1 MNISYRNSD
10 AAWGGYEGYL
20 SELITRLKPR
30 GVLELGAGANPTFDR
45 TFATG
50 HALDYSILD
59 ISATELNKAPDGY
72 RKIEADISA
81 PKIRLD
87 CEFDLVF
94 SRMLAEHLPDG
105 EVFHRNV
112 LDLLS
117 PGGHAFHFFPTLFA
131 PPFVA
136 NLLLPEQLSESL
148 LRLVQRGREQE
159 GMHAKFPAR
168 YSWCR
173 GPTKGQL
180 ERLKKVGYTVEEY
193 IGFFGHSGYYE
204 KFPPAKRLHEAI
216 SNWFMRHPVPQ
227 LTSFAYL
234 LLRKPS

>member
-1 MNISYRNSD
+1 MKIHYWTSD
-10 AAWGGYEGYL
+10 TAWRGYESYL
-20 SELITRLKPR
+20 SNLITRLKPR
-30 GVLELGAGANPTFDR
+30 RVLELGAGANPTFDLDFV
-45 TFATG
+45 TS
-50 HALDYSILD
+50 HNLDYSILD

-72 RKIEADISA
+72 RKIEADIST
-81 PKIRLD
+81 PRIRLD
-87 CEFDLVF
+87 CQFDFVF

-112 LDLLS
+112 LELLS
-117 PGGHAFHFFPTLFA
+117 PAGHAFHFFPTLFA

-136 NLLLPEQLSESL
+136 NRLLPEQLAESL
-148 LRLVQRGREQE
+148 LHLMQRGRGQE
-159 GMHAKFPAR
+159 GKHAKFPAR

-173 GPTKGQL
+173 GPTKSQV
-180 ERLKKVGYTVEEY
+180 ERLEKLGYTVEEY

-204 KFPPAKRLHEAI
+204 KVPAVKRLHEAI
-216 SNWFMRHPVPQ
+216 SSWFMRHPVPQ